1 MRSSSRAD
9 LNTDKQSVKLFSTF
23 KLVFILKISILGDC
37 GQHNRRITFLTP
49 TRGFYLEGHVISNHS
64 VELNLDCQDQCA
76 LARECVSYNIGPMIN
91 TKMACELSNSDHL
104 QHPEDLKPRKDW
116 TYRGTEVFI
125 PSQMNFEPFHHSGGF
140 MMILSQ

>member
-9 LNTDKQSVKLFSTF
+9 FNTDKQSVKLFSTF
-23 KLVFILKISILGDC
+23 KLVFILKDSILGDC
-37 GQHNRRITFLTP
+37 GQHNRRIKFLTP

-104 QHPEDLKPRKDW
+104 
-116 TYRGTEVFI
+116 
-125 PSQMNFEPFHHSGGF
+125 
-140 MMILSQ
+140 

>member
-1 MRSSSRAD
+1 MHSSSRAD
-9 LNTDKQSVKLFSTF
+9 FNTDKQSVKLFCTF
-23 KLVFILKISILGDC
+23 KLVFVLKISILGDC

-49 TRGFYLEGHVISNHS
+49 ARGFYLEGHVISNHS

-91 TKMACELSNSDHL
+91 TKIACELSNSDHL
-104 QHPEDLKPRKDW
+104 PHPEDLKPRKDW

-125 PSQMNFEPFHHSGGF
+125 PSKMNFEPFHHSGGF